1 MSTQIESQDNKS
13 QTTMDYNFQD
23 IEGERFICI
32 NALETIPTFFVS
44 MISAQ
49 DHWFFTATNGALSA
63 GRGSPGNSLFPY
75 YTVDKIIN
83 NSNCTGPQTLIKV
96 ADKVWEPFKSSS
108 ERIFSIGRKI
118 YKSINGDTL
127 IFEEVNH
134 DLNLTFSY
142 TWSTSEKY
150 GFIRRSKLV
159 NSSESAVEITIID
172 GLSDF
177 LASGV
182 DDRTHLAY
190 SCLTDAY
197 KVSELE
203 TSNQLLVHRMV
214 ASLVDEAIPLECLKA
229 TVLWSYGWD
238 DASILI
244 QQSDVEHYLNDP
256 SFQSTD
262 FSRGLRG
269 CYYNA
274 GSVKLGSNETKSWAI
289 VADIDKTQS
298 EVAALTIGLQNKDT
312 LWQSVIDDIA
322 EGRNALEEL
331 IQASDGLQIC
341 SEEIVSTYHR
351 ANVLFNIMR
360 GGVFSDNYSIS
371 KSLLNVH
378 IAKHNAHLA
387 DADLAIIGNLPEAFS
402 YNELVAAS
410 AKGSADLQRICNEY
424 LPLVF
429 SRRHGDPSR
438 PWNRF
443 NIKTKDESGNPIVGF
458 QGNWRDIF
466 QNWEALAWSFPY
478 YNDAFIYKF
487 LNATT
492 ADGYNPYRITD
503 NGIEWEEPDPND
515 PWASIGYW
523 GDHQIIY
530 LLKLL
535 EFTETLKPK
544 SLNALMNNESFV
556 YADVPYEIKDF
567 SFLEVDPNHS
577 IYFNET
583 RNEAILKRADAIG
596 ADGKLVHDGNA
607 QIVRANL
614 FEKLLIPVLVKLSN
628 YIPNGGI
635 WMNTQRPEWNDANNA
650 LAGFGTSMVTT
661 YYISR
666 YLDFIDSLLD
676 EDQELKCFASL
687 KSLLG
692 DLSGVF
698 AEEPKELNKDSHI
711 RYQAVEK
718 LGTAGEQY
726 RKNIYQGAFG
736 AKESINIG
744 ELKTFIKNVQ
754 NHLQE
759 ATRANLRSDGL
770 YNAYNILHLDA
781 NEKLA
786 SIEYLGPM
794 LEGQVAVL
802 SSKALSAKEAKAL
815 LESLRNSDLY
825 CKNRK
830 SYILYA
836 DKRLPAFLDYNKVE
850 PQSAKAIATLAQMI
864 EQEDKRIIEA
874 SPDGCFRFNSSI
886 RNRFELKE
894 VIDQLASDPAIQSSI
909 TNDEKAILELYEVT
923 FNHKAFTGRSGSMFA
938 YEGLGSIYWHM
949 VSKLMLSVQ
958 EIALEEDQEEDF
970 KALVASYYDVQ
981 DGLGFR
987 KKASEYGAF
996 TADAYSH
1003 TPSFAGAQQPGLTGM
1018 VKEGVICRFG
1028 ELGVQFNDETIE
1040 FKPRLLRTEELLK
1053 QTEEAVCIYPDK
1065 SQRTISVPENGLL
1078 FTITQI
1084 PVIYKRTDSETV
1096 EIVVEYLDGSSETIS
1111 GDVLP
1116 KSIAQSLLNRT
1127 SNVSVISVA
1136 QPASRFLK

>member
-1 MSTQIESQDNKS
+1 MTAKTETINNELEEN
-13 QTTMDYNFQD
+13 MDYHFQD

-32 NALETIPTFFVS
+32 DALETIPTFFVS
-44 MISAQ
+44 MISAH
-49 DHWFFTATNGALSA
+49 DHWFFTATNGSLSA
-63 GRGSPGNSLFPY
+63 GRGSPENSLFPY

-83 NSNCTGPQTLIKV
+83 NSNCTGPQTIIKV
-96 ADKVWEPFKSSS
+96 ADKVWEPFKPSS
-108 ERIFSIGRKI
+108 ERIFSIGRKV

-127 IFEEVNH
+127 IFEEVNQ

-150 GFIRRSKLV
+150 GFIRQSKLV
-159 NSSESAVEITIID
+159 NSSKNAAEITIID

-203 TSNQLLVHRMV
+203 NANQLLVHRMV

-229 TVLWSYGWD
+229 TVIWSYGWD
-238 DASILI
+238 EASVLI
-244 QQSDVEHYLNDP
+244 QQSDVEQYLNNP
-256 SFQSTD
+256 SYQSTD

-269 CYYNA
+269 CYYIA
-274 GSVKLGSNETKSWAI
+274 GSVKIDANEAKSWAI

-298 EVAALTIGLQNKDT
+298 EVAALTIELQNKDT
-312 LWQSVIDDIA
+312 LWESVINDIA
-322 EGRNALEEL
+322 GGRNALEEL

-360 GGVFSDNYSIS
+360 GGVFAENYIIL
-371 KSLLNVH
+371 KSLLNSH
-378 IAKHNAHLA
+378 ISKHNSRLIET
-387 DADLAIIGNLPEAFS
+387 DLAILESLPEKFS
-402 YNELVAAS
+402 YNELAAKA

-443 NIKTKDESGNPIVGF
+443 KIKTKDESGNPIVGF

-503 NGIEWEEPDPND
+503 NGIEWEAPDPND

-544 SLNALMNNESFV
+544 SLNSLMNNESFV
-556 YADVPYEIKDF
+556 FADVPYEIKDF
-567 SFLEVDPNHS
+567 SSLEVDPNHS
-577 IYFNET
+577 IFYNEI
-583 RNEAILKRADAIG
+583 RNESILKRTDEIG
-596 ADGKLVHDGNA
+596 ADGKLVHDENS
-607 QIVRANL
+607 QIVHANL
-614 FEKLLIPVLVKLSN
+614 FEKLLIPLLVKLSN

-676 EDQELKCFASL
+676 EDQEFKCFASL
-687 KSLLG
+687 KSLLQ
-692 DLSGVF
+692 DLSEVF
-698 AEEPKELNKDSHI
+698 AKEPKELNKDNHT
-711 RYQAVEK
+711 RYQAVEN
-718 LGTAGEQY
+718 LGKAGEKY
-726 RKNIYQGAFG
+726 RKNIYQCAFG
-736 AKESINIG
+736 IKEGISFK
-744 ELKTFIKNVQ
+744 ELKTFIQNVR

-781 NEKLA
+781 KEKLA
-786 SIEYLGPM
+786 AIEYLGPM

-802 SSKALSAKEAKAL
+802 SSKSLSA
-815 LESLRNSDLY
+815 
-825 CKNRK
+825 NR
-830 SYILYA
+830 S
-836 DKRLPAFLDYNKVE
+836 
-850 PQSAKAIATLAQMI
+850 
-864 EQEDKRIIEA
+864 
-874 SPDGCFRFNSSI
+874 
-886 RNRFELKE
+886 
-894 VIDQLASDPAIQSSI
+894 
-909 TNDEKAILELYEVT
+909 
-923 FNHKAFTGRSGSMFA
+923 
-938 YEGLGSIYWHM
+938 
-949 VSKLMLSVQ
+949 
-958 EIALEEDQEEDF
+958 
-970 KALVASYYDVQ
+970 
-981 DGLGFR
+981 
-987 KKASEYGAF
+987 
-996 TADAYSH
+996 
-1003 TPSFAGAQQPGLTGM
+1003 
-1018 VKEGVICRFG
+1018 
-1028 ELGVQFNDETIE
+1028 
-1040 FKPRLLRTEELLK
+1040 
-1053 QTEEAVCIYPDK
+1053 
-1065 SQRTISVPENGLL
+1065 
-1078 FTITQI
+1078 
-1084 PVIYKRTDSETV
+1084 
-1096 EIVVEYLDGSSETIS
+1096 
-1111 GDVLP
+1111 
-1116 KSIAQSLLNRT
+1116 
-1127 SNVSVISVA
+1127 
-1136 QPASRFLK
+1136 